1 MRSINFDPKR
11 NFLSSDVTFI
21 QLSFIQ
27 VKSVADIKN
36 VVFKRGLAWRAAEVT
51 KKNHSPL
58 KNCDVLQVA
67 EKDWMDLYNVG
78 TIKQIHRAAL
88 KFDITYN
95 PFLNSVYCSLFN
107 NISNYIKT

>member
-1 MRSINFDPKR
+1 MSLTLKM
-11 NFLSSDVTFI
+11 
-21 QLSFIQ
+21 SFSNE
-27 VKSVADIKN
+27 VWPG
-36 VVFKRGLAWRAAEVT
+36 GLQ
-51 KKNHSPL
+51 KLQKNHSPL